1 MQIISLD
8 IHALPTLPPLALTI
22 GNYDGVHLGHQA
34 LLSALIDD
42 ASSMSLASAV
52 MVFEPQPRE
61 FFNPQNPPPRLTSLP
76 EKAAQIAKLGIDY
89 LLVASFDEAFRS
101 LSAQDF
107 AQVLKNLNVQHLVL
121 GDDFRFGHDRKGD
134 QAFLLQAGFRVDN
147 LHSVLAAGERIS
159 SSLVRKALADGD
171 LQRAKVLLGRD
182 YDITGEVLHGDK
194 IGRTLDFPT
203 ANVALSRQKPAL
215 HGVLAADVI
224 AYQDGQKIDW
234 QALGAGGVAGLSAGS
249 LFGAA
254 SIGLRPSVNG
264 TDWRLEVHLPE
275 FSGDLYGVTL
285 QVIFR
290 HFLHGER
297 HYDSLAALKSGI
309 EQDIQSLLDWRDG
322 QMI

>member
-1 MQIISLD
+1 MQIIPLD
-8 IHALPTLPPLALTI
+8 IDALPALPPMALTI

-34 LLSALIDD
+34 LLSALIHDV
-42 ASSMSLASAV
+42 AKMSLASAV

-76 EKAAQIAKLGIDY
+76 EKAEQIAKLGIDY

-107 AQVLKNLNVQHLVL
+107 ADLLKNLNVCHLVL
-121 GDDFRFGHDRKGD
+121 GDDFRFGHDRAGD
-134 QAFLLQAGFRVDN
+134 QSFLLQAGFRVDN
-147 LHSVLAAGERIS
+147 LHSVLSKGERIS
-159 SSLVRKALADGD
+159 SSLVRKALAAGD
-171 LQRAKVLLGRD
+171 LQRAKALLGRD
-182 YDITGEVLHGDK
+182 YEITGEVLHGDK

-203 ANVALSRQKPAL
+203 ANVALKRLKPAL

-224 AYQDGQKIDW
+224 AYRAGRRVDW
-234 QALGAGGVAGLSAGS
+234 QALGVGGVAGLGDGS
-249 LFGAA
+249 LFGAV

-264 TDWRLEVHLPE
+264 KDWRLEVHLPE

-297 HYDSLAALKSGI
+297 HYDSLTALKAGI
-309 EQDIQSLLDWRDG
+309 DQDVRVLLDWRRQAD
-322 QMI
+322 